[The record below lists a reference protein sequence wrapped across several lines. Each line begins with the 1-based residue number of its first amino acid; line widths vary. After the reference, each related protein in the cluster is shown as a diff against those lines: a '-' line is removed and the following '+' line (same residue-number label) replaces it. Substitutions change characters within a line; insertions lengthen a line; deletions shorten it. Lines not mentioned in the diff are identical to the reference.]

1 MTESGRSWWNG
12 EHGVRAGWRIGTFFI
27 LFLFF
32 AFAGQLLTVA
42 LPPDGR
48 VAGGV
53 TVTLVAA
60 LLAGWTVLIWLDHR
74 PAGALG
80 FALDRAAL
88 REIAVGFA
96 IGAVLIGVATGW
108 MALTG
113 AVRWTSQTG
122 TLAGYAFEL
131 LRALAFFWVAAA
143 AEEALVRGY
152 PFQALVE
159 GIGAWPAI
167 GLSSLLFSALH
178 GGNPHVGILALANI
192 FLAGV
197 LLAVAYLRTRS
208 LWFATAL
215 HAGWNWTMATLLDLP
230 VSGLDAFDTPF
241 YTGRETGVDWW
252 TGGTFGPE
260 AGIAGTVVL
269 LGGTAWLLRAG
280 WLHPS
285 AAMRTRRPIVDRRI
299 GEGGAWG

>member
-1 MTESGRSWWNG
+1 MTEVGRSWWSG
-12 EHGVRAGWRIGTFFI
+12 EHGVRAGWRIGIFFI
-27 LFLFF
+27 LFLLF
-32 AFAGQLLTVA
+32 AFAGQMLATA
-42 LPPDGR
+42 LPPDGQ
-48 VAGGV
+48 VAEGV

-60 LLAGWTVLIWLDHR
+60 LLAGWTTLIWLDRR

-80 FALDRAAL
+80 FALDRAAF
-88 REIAVGFA
+88 REVAVGFA
-96 IGAVLIGVATGW
+96 IGAVLIGAATGW

-113 AVRWTSQTG
+113 AVRWTSQAG

-159 GIGAWPAI
+159 GIGAWPTI
-167 GLSSLLFSALH
+167 GLSSLLFSTLH
-178 GGNPHVGILALANI
+178 GGNPHVGVLALANI

-241 YTGRETGVDWW
+241 YTGRETGADWW
-252 TGGTFGPE
+252 TGGAFGPE

-280 WLHPS
+280 WLHTS
-285 AAMRTRRPIVDRRI
+285 AAMRMRRPIVDRRI
-299 GEGGAWG
+299 GADDTWG